1 MALGLKDELHFCTL
15 PELWEQRLDLL
26 ATHSKETFDISY
38 SFFPETADS
47 SRDNLRATLSTEPL
61 HCVSLRAR

>member
-38 SFFPETADS
+38 SFFFF
-47 SRDNLRATLSTEPL
+47 
-61 HCVSLRAR
+61 